1 MKKFDY
7 PNFDIQFSDVLPTDA
22 DACIEWREQ
31 SELPLINK
39 QLKGE
44 RRIKSLLS
52 DGKFWSFS
60 KVPTTQHST
69 FELLTLAR
77 SLAMGALRK
86 EDTHLVIMADDEALA
101 DALISAVLASQYD
114 LPTFKKTQ
122 PTPKSLRI
130 TLIGAFAKSTVKQRL
145 AEAEGNAY
153 SRYLTSLPANELHP
167 WSYREL
173 VEDLAESE
181 GWECRVYRY
190 KELEQM
196 GAGAF
201 LSVARGSQ
209 KKEASIVRVH
219 YRGNPDSVES
229 ISLVGKG
236 VTMDTGGYNL
246 KISGSMYGMN
256 GDMNGSAVV
265 LGNMIT
271 AARCEQK
278 INITGWLALTDN
290 HVGPEA
296 YHANEWVRALNG
308 TTIEVVDTDAEG
320 RMILADTLTLAS
332 REHPK
337 AVFDYATLTGSCVA
351 ALSTRYS
358 GVFTNH
364 EPWFLPL
371 IESGKISGER
381 IWPFPIDAD
390 YDENIKSDV
399 ADVLQCNPGKSSDH
413 IDAAR
418 FLSRF
423 IEPNVRWV
431 HVDLAAAHHK
441 GGLAHV
447 PTSVTGFGIRLTQ
460 NLLKMLF

>member
-1 MKKFDY
+1 MKTFDY
-7 PNFDIQFSDVLPTDA
+7 PQLQLQQVTTLPADA
-22 DACIEWREQ
+22 DCCIEWRET
-31 SELPLINK
+31 SEHALIN
-39 QLKGE
+39 QHLNGE
-44 RRIKSLLS
+44 RRLRQLLPN
-52 DGKFWSFS
+52 GVLWSFGKAPKTVS
-60 KVPTTQHST
+60 E
-69 FELLTLAR
+69 FERLTLAR
-77 SLAMGALRK
+77 AMVLGAMRK
-86 EDTHLVIMADDEALA
+86 DDRHLVLIADDADHLQALLSAALA
-101 DALISAVLASQYD
+101 AQYE
-114 LPTFKKTQ
+114 LPTFKKNQ
-122 PTPKSLRI
+122 PAKRELTISLLGPIDAETISLR
-130 TLIGAFAKSTVKQRL
+130 Q

-153 SRYLTSLPANELHP
+153 TRYLTALPANELNP

-173 VEDLAESE
+173 IEELAETE
-181 GWECRVYRY
+181 GWECKVYRY
-190 KELEQM
+190 KELEKM

-201 LSVARGSQ
+201 LAVARGSMN
-209 KKEASIVRVH
+209 KEASIVRVH
-219 YRGNPDSVES
+219 YKGNPDSVDT
-229 ISLVGKG
+229 IALVGKG

-246 KISGSMYGMN
+246 KTGGSMFGMN

-265 LGNMIT
+265 LGNML
-271 AARCEQK
+271 AATRRGEK
-278 INITGWLALTDN
+278 VNMTGWLALTDN
-290 HVGPEA
+290 HIGSGA

-337 AVFDYATLTGSCVA
+337 AVIDYATLTGACIA

-371 IESGKISGER
+371 IEAGKQSGER

-390 YDENIKSDV
+390 YDENIKSNI
-399 ADVLQCNPGKSSDH
+399 ADIQQCNPGKSSDH

-423 IEPNVRWV
+423 IEPNVPWV
-431 HVDLAAAHHK
+431 HVDLASAVHK

-447 PTSVTGFGIRLTQ
+447 STDITGFGIRLTQ
-460 NLLKMLF
+460 NLFKMLF

>member
-7 PNFDIQFSDVLPTDA
+7 PQISVQKSSEFPSTA
-22 DACIEWREQ
+22 DSCLEWRDTSEQ
-31 SELPLINK
+31 VLINK
-39 QLKGE
+39 HLKGE
-44 RRIKSLLS
+44 DKLRVLLPN
-52 DGKFWSFS
+52 GVYWSYA
-60 KVPTTQHST
+60 KKTTVQSP
-69 FELLTLAR
+69 FELLTNARKLASDAVR
-77 SLAMGALRK
+77 TG
-86 EDTHLVIMADDEALA
+86 DQHLVLIADQEEALQ
-101 DALISAVLASQYD
+101 ALLSAVLALQYQ
-114 LPTFKKTQ
+114 LPTFKQQQ
-122 PTPKSLRI
+122 PAIKPL
-130 TLIGAFAKSTVKQRL
+130 TLTVIGPIDDRAIALRL

-153 SRYLTSLPANELHP
+153 TRYLTSLPANELNP

-173 VEDLAESE
+173 IEELADSE

-201 LSVARGSQ
+201 LAVARGSQ
-209 KKEASIVRVH
+209 NKEACIVRVH
-219 YRGNPDSVES
+219 YKGDPDSVET
-229 ISLVGKG
+229 ISMVGKG

-246 KISGSMYGMN
+246 KTGGHMFGMN

-265 LGNMIT
+265 LGNLL
-271 AARCEQK
+271 AATRRQEK
-278 INITGWLALTDN
+278 LNLTGWLALTDN
-290 HVGPEA
+290 HIGPGA

-308 TTIEVVDTDAEG
+308 TTIEIVDTDAEG

-337 AVFDYATLTGSCVA
+337 AVIDYATLTGACVA

-371 IESGKISGER
+371 IEAGKQSGER
-381 IWPFPIDAD
+381 IWPFPIDPD
-390 YDENIKSDV
+390 YDDNIKSSV
-399 ADVLQCNPGKSSDH
+399 ADIQQCNPGKSSDH

-431 HVDLAAAHHK
+431 HVDLASAEHK

-447 PTSVTGFGIRLTQ
+447 PTDITGFGVRLTQ
-460 NLLKMLF
+460 HLFRLLF